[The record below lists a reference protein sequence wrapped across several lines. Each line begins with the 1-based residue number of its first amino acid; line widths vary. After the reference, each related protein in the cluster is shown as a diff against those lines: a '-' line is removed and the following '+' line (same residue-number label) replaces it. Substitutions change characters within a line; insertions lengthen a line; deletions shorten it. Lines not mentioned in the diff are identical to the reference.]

1 MDKNQT
7 LRQRIQA
14 ASGAKKA
21 ELVLKHASIVNVFTY
36 ELETADIAIEKG
48 YIVGLGQYD
57 GEREV
62 CLLYTS
68 RCV

>member
-36 ELETADIAIEKG
+36 ELETADIEIGRAH
-48 YIVGLGQYD
+48 V
-57 GEREV
+57 
-62 CLLYTS
+62 
-68 RCV
+68 